1 MKSYKQFIRESRE
14 SDLLWGKADS
24 SNHDLDIDD
33 IRDMGLDLVDNDF
46 DVKVWNI
53 NYYFTVLK
61 EDTKMS
67 KLWGEYIHVPAV
79 CVKLKDS
86 QGRFFRWDDII
97 DFTNRL
103 IIYLGELYEIII
115 NWPQDDYKKLDE
127 FIDVGDT
134 FEEYYVLEII
144 IYKKLDY

>member
-1 MKSYKQFIRESRE
+1 MKSYKQFIRESKE
-14 SDLLWGKADS
+14 SDLLWRKPD

-67 KLWGEYIHVPAV
+67 KLWGESIHVPAV

-86 QGRFFRWDDII
+86 QGRFFSWDDII

-115 NWPQDDYKKLDE
+115 NWSQDDYKKLDE

>member
-1 MKSYKQFIRESRE
+1 MKSYKQFIRESKE

-33 IRDMGLDLVDNDF
+33 IRDMSIDLVDNDF
-46 DVKVWNI
+46 DVKVRNI

-67 KLWGEYIHVPAV
+67 KLWGESIHVPAV

-86 QGRFFRWDDII
+86 QNRFFRWSDISEFV
-97 DFTNRL
+97 DRL
-103 IIYLGELYEIII
+103 ILFLGDVYEIII
-115 NWPQDDYKKLDE
+115 NWPQDDYNKLEE
-127 FIDVGDT
+127 FLDT
-134 FEEYYVLEII
+134 DSSEEYYVMEII